1 MITDSQ
7 VCVNSYFNLFYNSFE
22 LFPCVLLNTF
32 NSICH
37 FLVKCNPHFS
47 FFFDTPIPSPLII
60 SFLLRIYLYHIT
72 SRLITRYNL
81 LYIFNI
87 VITLPLSGKTLT
99 GVHNFHQTIL
109 GFFLFIMQIQKLTPY
124 SCIYLPI
131 HIIYHYYFLTPI
143 QETAVM

>member
-1 MITDSQ
+1 MP
-7 VCVNSYFNLFYNSFE
+7 F
-22 LFPCVLLNTF
+22 
-32 NSICH
+32 
-37 FLVKCNPHFS
+37 FS
-47 FFFDTPIPSPLII
+47 KMQPPFFFFFDTPIPSPLII
-60 SFLLRIYLYHIT
+60 SFLLCIYLYPIT

-87 VITLPLSGKTLT
+87 VITLILSGKTLT
-99 GVHNFHQTIL
+99 GVHNFRQTIL

-143 QETAVM
+143 QESAMMRKRSYAILLPIV